1 VHQVNKI
8 YRKSPYVLKR
18 LLMGKDLSRIELL
31 PNEQKTDVN
40 EYDLTVSYYKIKG
53 KLDVTN
59 VH

>member
-1 VHQVNKI
+1 MHQVNKI